1 MIFDVTRPMT
11 ARELF
16 RLNSVEP
23 KQGKPGFM
31 NLRALRRPGRAITKE
46 QLTGAGIYGLFLH
59 GSLYYIGIFAG
70 STRDALSGTV
80 LVRWKKHLTYQA
92 LRSPEVCFS
101 RSNLGAI
108 LDDAPNPAFDAIA
121 QTLGG
126 REVDRDLL
134 DADEHPLLQRHGAS
148 CTYAKARFAA
158 RHWDVFGPGNEE
170 AMADGVSFVF
180 ARLKPEA
187 LADAAPMDAPHRAWI
202 KHKWLGRCETAMI
215 GTLNPICNAQTPIG
229 EEESGTVDDFARALK
244 EASRPA
250 FAPYIPTDGEAAGKV
265 AEQNEPAS
273 KVTDEQEAPH
283 HNDETEDVGGEI
295 EAVDPQ
301 EQRFRDKLSP
311 DCDAFVDELD
321 ELLPVGIDLKFMKK
335 PGFRLHQEPGHHVLL
350 MVSPRSGGMV
360 GKVGAS
366 VSIARTLGFQDADL
380 NNDGKWVDFTIDPAV
395 HQPSALLTLAGA
407 AMKSKRN

>member
-1 MIFDVTRPMT
+1 MIFDVSRPVT

-16 RLNSVEP
+16 RLDPVEP
-23 KQGKPGFM
+23 KQGKPDFM
-31 NLRALRRPGRAITKE
+31 NLRALRRPGRPITKE

-59 GSLYYIGIFAG
+59 GKLYYVGIFAG
-70 STRDALSGTV
+70 STRDSLSGTV

-101 RSNLGAI
+101 RTNIGAI

-121 QTLGG
+121 QALGG
-126 REVDRDLL
+126 RAVNRSSL

-158 RHWDVFGPGNEE
+158 RHWDVFGPGNED
-170 AMADGVSFVF
+170 ALADGVSFVF

-187 LADAAPMDAPHRAWI
+187 LAGAAPMDAAHRAWI
-202 KHKWLGRCETAMI
+202 KHKWLGRCETMMI
-215 GTLNPICNAQTPIG
+215 GTLRPICNAQTLIG
-229 EEESGTVDDFARALK
+229 NEENCTVDDFVRALE

-250 FAPYIPTDGEAAGKV
+250 FSPYVPVDGEAAG
-265 AEQNEPAS
+265 AGAGQNEPAS
-273 KVTDEQEAPH
+273 AFNDEQVTPD
-283 HNDETEDVGGEI
+283 HNNETEDVDAEF

-301 EQRFRDKLSP
+301 EQGFRDKLSS

-321 ELLPVGIDLKFMKK
+321 ELLPVGIELKFMKK

-360 GKVGAS
+360 AKVGAS
-366 VSIARTLGFQDADL
+366 VSIARTLGFRDAEL
-380 NNDGKWVDFTIDPAV
+380 NNDGKWVDFTIDPAA

-407 AMKSKRN
+407 AMKGKRG